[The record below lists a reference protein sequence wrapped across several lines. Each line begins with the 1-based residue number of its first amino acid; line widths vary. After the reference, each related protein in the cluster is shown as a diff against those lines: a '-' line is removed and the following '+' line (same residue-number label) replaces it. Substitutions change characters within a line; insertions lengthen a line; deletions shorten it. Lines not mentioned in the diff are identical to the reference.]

1 MNNNKQNKL
10 EYKFYGTD
18 VCSMSRSENAQQNPK
33 EKSRIDAN
41 QKSTKSKKSI
51 IPNGVKKFIMDEV
64 QMLKATLKPYQGLET
79 LEE

>member
-1 MNNNKQNKL
+1 M
-10 EYKFYGTD
+10 
-18 VCSMSRSENAQQNPK
+18 
-33 EKSRIDAN
+33 
-41 QKSTKSKKSI
+41 KSKKSI